1 MKLTVRQ
8 RRSLAELFADAE
20 RIVELYWDTSNGQQ
34 LSRSL
39 ESARLAFAGLEC
51 VARPSAPNDSPPR
64 LIIEALC
71 TICGPLD
78 DEHAEGLSTVRRALR
93 HSSTAGHVVI
103 LNGTADLPE
112 NREGPPTVGEMTCD
126 NSKDAQPLNR
136 AEPLG

>member
-8 RRSLAELFADAE
+8 RRSLAKLFESAE
-20 RIVELYWDTSNGQQ
+20 RIVELYWDTNNGQE

-51 VARPSAPNDSPPR
+51 VARPSGRNGPPAR

-71 TICGPLD
+71 AICGPLG
-78 DEHAEGLSTVRRALR
+78 DEHVKGLSPVRHALR

-103 LNGTADLPE
+103 LNGTTDLPE
-112 NREGPPTVGEMTCD
+112 
-126 NSKDAQPLNR
+126 DAKETDRRRGDLQ
-136 AEPLG
+136 

>member
-8 RRSLAELFADAE
+8 RLCLAKLFEDAE

-51 VARPSAPNDSPPR
+51 VARPSPHNDSPAR

-71 TICGPLD
+71 ATCGPLGD
-78 DEHAEGLSTVRRALR
+78 GHVEGLSPVR
-93 HSSTAGHVVI
+93 SSTAGHVVI
-103 LNGTADLPE
+103 LNGTSDLPE
-112 NREGPPTVGEMTCD
+112 GREGPPTAAETTCD
-126 NSKDAQPLNR
+126 NSKDANP
-136 AEPLG
+136 